1 VTVAKFSSL
10 GTKLQLTIASVLAD
24 VAEVRDVEFEAPE
37 LEMYEV
43 DDLGSTHVDE
53 DPSGR
58 TKGGSVKASMFYDPA
73 AAGSSAL
80 IALFNAPVK
89 TSGVF
94 VPTAWA
100 IVWSV
105 NPAATQLFSGT
116 LVKQNVKAERGSPLI
131 KDLEIKISRKPTLV

>member
-1 VTVAKFSSL
+1 MAKYSSL

-24 VAEVRDVEFEAPE
+24 VAQVRDVDFDPGE

-43 DDLGSTHVDE
+43 DDLSSTNVDE

-73 AAGSSAL
+73 SASNTAL
-80 IALFNAPVK
+80 IALWNSPVQ
-89 TSGVF
+89 TSGVY

-100 IVWSV
+100 IVWSAS
-105 NPAATQLFSGT
+105 PAATQLFSGT
-116 LVKQNVKAERGSPLI
+116 LTKQTRKAERGSPLMA
-131 KDLEIKISRKPTLV
+131 DLEIKVTRKPTLV